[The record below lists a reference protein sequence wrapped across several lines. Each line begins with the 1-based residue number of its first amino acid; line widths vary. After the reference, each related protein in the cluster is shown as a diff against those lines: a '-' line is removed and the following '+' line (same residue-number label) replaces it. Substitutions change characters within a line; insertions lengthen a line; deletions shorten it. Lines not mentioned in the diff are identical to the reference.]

1 MLNNPKEKNYLEKN
15 FSLKGYFYESL
26 SSKIT

>member
-1 MLNNPKEKNYLEKN
+1 MLSDSKEKNYLEKN

-26 SSKIT
+26 SPKIT